1 MKILTAKFAGFG
13 TRFNHHFLES
23 RTLTATQYATT
34 YAPVRAHL
42 VNTVLW
48 RETETDLFNDNDAD
62 NDNNYKDIV
71 NDDDDDIDI
80 NTVTMKMIMVTVTLL

>member
-34 YAPVRAHL
+34 YAPVWAHL

-48 RETETDLFNDNDAD
+48 RETETYLCNDNDAD
-62 NDNNYKDIV
+62 NDNNYEDIV
-71 NDDDDDIDI
+71 NDDDIDI